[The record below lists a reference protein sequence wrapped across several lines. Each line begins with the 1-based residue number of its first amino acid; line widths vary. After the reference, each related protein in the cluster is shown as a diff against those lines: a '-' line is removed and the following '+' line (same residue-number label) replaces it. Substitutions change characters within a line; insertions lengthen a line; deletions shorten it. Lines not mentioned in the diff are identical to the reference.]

1 MSKIN
6 NSGFLDDSGDWALK
20 NENKEKKIAGQ
31 SPAYGD
37 IYMNTTVTGASE
49 ETRQMEIPAEAL
61 TTCPIR
67 GFKLISIANR
77 CIGCKY
83 HQGFI
88 DTTPDDAAFN
98 LKYRVSCGVPQAR
111 DIFMVDTGGDE

>member
-1 MSKIN
+1 M
-6 NSGFLDDSGDWALK
+6 
-20 NENKEKKIAGQ
+20 
-31 SPAYGD
+31 
-37 IYMNTTVTGASE
+37 TTETGKMQMANE

-88 DTTPDDAAFN
+88 ETTPDDVDFN

-111 DIFMVDTGGDE
+111 DIFMVDTGEDE